1 MTSQPD
7 TALSGIA
14 GWLVRRR
21 VWVVL
26 AWIALVAALAPS
38 AARIERVLDVSARVR
53 GSESAAVDDL
63 LRERFQSP
71 FANYAVLVVRGLPSF
86 STPEG
91 AGVLQR
97 IVKQIAAVPGVSGT
111 LSAVDHP
118 DTVFITKASDGT
130 FVLVGFVPGT
140 VASDAF
146 AERLRSVTSRAAD
159 ELRPTYPGVSLRW
172 TGELMLN
179 HDLRRTSADDAR
191 SAEARALPLTLI
203 LLVVAFG
210 ALVAAVLP
218 IATGLCAITVALGAS
233 ALLATHWSLSILLE
247 NIVTML
253 GLGLGVDYALLM
265 VSRFREERRECSEAP
280 VAAARAARQ
289 AGHTILLSAVA
300 VLVGFVILLL
310 IPLDDLRAVAVGGIV
325 VVSASALLALTLLPA
340 LLALLGDRVNAGS
353 IWRSRPAPAHD
364 RWRSWGKWVAG
375 HPLIVLGAA
384 GAPLLLLAWQ
394 VTRIETSLPRANWL
408 PARMESARALDDL
421 RHIGRAG
428 LAQSIRI
435 VLELPPGTSA
445 LEPDGWRA
453 VTRIGQRLE
462 TDPRVQRVQSL
473 PSYVASELGATSPSL
488 MVISLLPPHVL
499 ETFVSRDQRTTVI
512 EILPRSDIDYPSL
525 TRFVREIRGREVEEL
540 TGLAHARLHIGGMPA
555 FNADYEDAIA
565 RRFGL
570 VVALVVGGT
579 LIALFVGFRSVL
591 VPIKAVVL
599 NLLSVAASLGAVVL
613 VFQDG
618 IGGRFFGV
626 HAALD
631 GLFPALPALVFCLV
645 FGLSM
650 DYEVFLVARISEARR
665 QGLDE
670 TEAVAEG
677 MARTGGVITSAAAIM
692 VVVFAAFT
700 LGGFLMIKVLGFALA
715 IAVLL
720 DATVVRLAIGPA
732 LLHLAG
738 RWNWWPGERARPL
751 APPAFPERL
760 SRTPMPTK

>member
-7 TALSGIA
+7 TALSGTS

-21 VWVVL
+21 IWVVL
-26 AWIALVAALAPS
+26 AWVVLVAALAPS

-53 GSESAAVDDL
+53 GSESAVVDDL
-63 LRERFQSP
+63 LRERFKSP
-71 FANYAVLVVRGLPSF
+71 FANYAVLVVRGLPSLD
-86 STPEG
+86 TPRG
-91 AGVLQR
+91 AGALQR
-97 IVKQIAAVPGVSGT
+97 VIKQIAAVPGVSGT

-118 DTVFITKASDGT
+118 DSVFITKASDGT

-140 VASDAF
+140 VATDAF

-159 ELRPTYPGVSLRW
+159 ELRVTYPGVSLRW

-179 HDLRRTSADDAR
+179 HDLRRISAEDAR
-191 SAEARALPLTLI
+191 SAETRALPLALI

-218 IATGLCAITVALGAS
+218 VATGLCAITIALGIS
-233 ALLATHWSLSILLE
+233 ALLAAHWPLSILLE

-265 VSRFREERRECSEAP
+265 VSRFREERRDCPDAP
-280 VAAARAARQ
+280 VAAARAARH

-325 VVSASALLALTLLPA
+325 VVSVSALLALTLLPA
-340 LLALLGDRVNAGS
+340 LLALLGDRVNVGS
-353 IWRSRPAPAHD
+353 VRRARRAATHD
-364 RWRSWGKWVAG
+364 RWRSWGKWIAR

-408 PARMESARALDDL
+408 PARMESAQALDDL

-462 TDPRVQRVQSL
+462 TDSRVQRVQSL

-499 ETFVSRDQRTTVI
+499 ETFVSRDQRTAMM
-512 EILPRSDIDYPSL
+512 EILPRSEIDYPSL

-570 VVALVVGGT
+570 VVTLVVGGT
-579 LIALFVGFRSVL
+579 FLALFVGFRSVL
-591 VPIKAVVL
+591 VPIKAIVL

-618 IGGRFFGV
+618 IGGRFFGMP
-626 HAALD
+626 AALD

-650 DYEVFLVARISEARR
+650 DYEVFLVARIAEARR
-665 QGLDE
+665 QGLDD
-670 TEAVAEG
+670 TDAVAEG

-692 VVVFAAFT
+692 VVVCAAFT
-700 LGGFLMIKVLGFALA
+700 LGGFMMIKVLGFALA
-715 IAVLL
+715 TAVLL

-751 APPAFPERL
+751 APKAFPERL
-760 SRTPMPTK
+760 SRTPMPTE